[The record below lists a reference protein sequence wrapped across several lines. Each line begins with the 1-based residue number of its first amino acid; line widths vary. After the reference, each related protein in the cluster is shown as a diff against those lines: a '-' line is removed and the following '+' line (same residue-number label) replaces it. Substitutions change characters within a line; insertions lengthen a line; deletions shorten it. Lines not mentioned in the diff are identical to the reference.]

1 MSQCLTG
8 NSRDAPTRLTRPRTE
23 ISVFEVSSECWRR
36 LAGCRRHISMA
47 QPPPGGGDA
56 PSSSLPYWGE
66 DDAPAPPSSRLCVKN
81 IPKHLTLERLRE
93 HFAERGEVTDAKIM
107 KTGDGKSRQ
116 MAFVG
121 YKTEEDA
128 TKALEYF
135 NNTFVDTSK
144 ISVEYARAVKSTTL
158 PRPWSRH
165 SEGSSAHARSNAPAP
180 DPDAPEP
187 PDPDRFVG
195 VRELKKMKNARKH
208 AAERELEAMLAADPK
223 LAEFMEL
230 MAPRSKQKIWDN
242 QDVTAFGAAGD
253 GDGDLHARLRDEKP
267 AFEDD
272 GSDDDAYDQDL
283 DDDAGKVGAAKGVKR
298 QPARNARKRR
308 PIGGGADDGS
318 ESDSFDVSDESDVSS
333 ESDES
338 ESDTDDQGVD
348 ALAADDGVSDMD
360 YLKKRAGAFSESESD
375 EDEDAS
381 DGASEEEDA
390 SEEEEEE
397 AETSRDVEKK
407 PASVKAA
414 SVKNVSKEARVVTAE
429 DMEAI
434 AETGRV
440 FARNLPFTAT
450 EEEVAAYF
458 SRFGPLTAVH
468 VIVDKTTRR
477 SKGLAYVTYALPE
490 NGVAAMEALDG
501 TIFQGRLIHLIPA
514 KRPPVA
520 ADTLGGVGRLEAAD
534 GAGETSPRDETE
546 RSAGF
551 KADRDARLKAD
562 AGTNRAAW
570 NSLFMRQD
578 TVAAAVAAKYGVSKA
593 DLLESGDADVAVRL
607 ALGEAQIIADTK
619 TQLEARGVDVGSLER
634 SAAAGG
640 ANAGKGAQKSVKR
653 SGLCILL
660 KNLPYE
666 AEEEELRS
674 MCERFGSL
682 SRLVL
687 PDTRTLALAEFLEAP
702 DARRAFKGLAYK
714 RYKHVPIYVEWA
726 PAGAFAEDAKRA
738 DAGGSAARGATA
750 PRADAGGSAWTPPP
764 RASPRA
770 DVSRNGADE
779 DATNEDEDASR
790 LFVKGLSFQTSEAAL
805 RAHFLRAASAAG
817 GRVLAA
823 NVATQRGPGGA
834 TLSRGFGFVE
844 FDAPAVARAAKRAMQ
859 GAALEGRAL
868 RLELSSAETTRA
880 SRLERD
886 GEGSD
891 ETKTKSARVPK
902 GFSATKLVVRNVAFE
917 ATRRDVQKLFNPFGV
932 LKSCRLPKKFD
943 GAHRGFAFAELSTK
957 REASAALE
965 ALRGTHLYGRR
976 LTIERAAEDDDVAG
990 VREKTAARFDA
1001 GAAGEAA
1008 ARGENAMKKPRR

>member
-1 MSQCLTG
+1 M
-8 NSRDAPTRLTRPRTE
+8 
-23 ISVFEVSSECWRR
+23 
-36 LAGCRRHISMA
+36 
-47 QPPPGGGDA
+47 
-56 PSSSLPYWGE
+56 
-66 DDAPAPPSSRLCVKN
+66 
-81 IPKHLTLERLRE
+81 
-93 HFAERGEVTDAKIM
+93 
-107 KTGDGKSRQ
+107 
-116 MAFVG
+116 
-121 YKTEEDA
+121 
-128 TKALEYF
+128 
-135 NNTFVDTSK
+135 
-144 ISVEYARAVKSTTL
+144 
-158 PRPWSRH
+158 
-165 SEGSSAHARSNAPAP
+165 
-180 DPDAPEP
+180 
-187 PDPDRFVG
+187 
-195 VRELKKMKNARKH
+195 
-208 AAERELEAMLAADPK
+208 
-223 LAEFMEL
+223 
-230 MAPRSKQKIWDN
+230 
-242 QDVTAFGAAGD
+242 
-253 GDGDLHARLRDEKP
+253 
-267 AFEDD
+267 
-272 GSDDDAYDQDL
+272 
-283 DDDAGKVGAAKGVKR
+283 
-298 QPARNARKRR
+298 
-308 PIGGGADDGS
+308 
-318 ESDSFDVSDESDVSS
+318 
-333 ESDES
+333 
-338 ESDTDDQGVD
+338 
-348 ALAADDGVSDMD
+348 
-360 YLKKRAGAFSESESD
+360 
-375 EDEDAS
+375 
-381 DGASEEEDA
+381 
-390 SEEEEEE
+390 
-397 AETSRDVEKK
+397 
-407 PASVKAA
+407 
-414 SVKNVSKEARVVTAE
+414 VTAE

-501 TIFQGRLIHLIPA
+501 SIFQGRLIHLIPA

-738 DAGGSAARGATA
+738 DAGGSAARG
-750 PRADAGGSAWTPPP
+750 RD
-764 RASPRA
+764 
-770 DVSRNGADE
+770 GAARGRRRVRVD
-779 DATNEDEDASR
+779 
-790 LFVKGLSFQTSEAAL
+790 
-805 RAHFLRAASAAG
+805 ASAA
-817 GRVLAA
+817 RLAA
-823 NVATQRGPGGA
+823 RGRFAKRRRRGRDERGRGCVPPVREGPFLPNLRGG
-834 TLSRGFGFVE
+834 
-844 FDAPAVARAAKRAMQ
+844 VARALPARGVRRRRARAGGERRHAAGSRRRDPQPGFRVRGVRRAGCGARRERAMQ

-868 RLELSSAETTRA
+868 RLELSSAETMRA